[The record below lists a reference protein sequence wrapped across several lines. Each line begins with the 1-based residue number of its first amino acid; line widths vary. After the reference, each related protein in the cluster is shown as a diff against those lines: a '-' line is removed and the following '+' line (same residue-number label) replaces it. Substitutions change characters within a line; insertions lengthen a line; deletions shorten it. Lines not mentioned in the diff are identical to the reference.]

1 MPAQNQPLTNKQHA
15 VPQNIMDVEFKL
27 IGELTMRQFVYV
39 LVFAIAA
46 YMAKLSVPQPFT
58 WFFVIGLGLTGLG
71 FAFVPYEDR
80 GLDEW
85 VINFLK
91 AINIPTERIWKK
103 EWRIPVG
110 LAYEQSLHF
119 VQQELITLAP
129 TASRRKLE
137 EYLDQ
142 RGRTEKKD
150 PLDIPEEAY
159 IAMVREAFKTEE
171 RTVAQR
177 AQPTTL
183 TPAKGTTI
191 QSAQPSLETREKLT
205 RPTKEAGKK
214 EDMVGGKE
222 PMQAQDTTSEE
233 QHKETKK
240 KELEKS
246 ERETAAIARQTKIN
260 KIVEAKIKKSKMKP
274 LDEGKSR
281 GIVPL
286 RPLMQHSGRKFVN
299 LTLNQGR
306 IVLPIRGE
314 KVIQISR
321 EDDRTIEEKNK
332 KMRKLLSQT
341 QREKEM
347 EKKLSVRQIPSMV
360 KRPNIVSGMIKNRR
374 GEHIQGV
381 VIVIKN
387 EKGEPVR
394 ALKTDK
400 VGRFLV
406 STPLANGKYKLE
418 VDGAK
423 QTNLAFDIIPLEI
436 KGGLLPSFEIIGR

>member
-1 MPAQNQPLTNKQHA
+1 MPIQDQPLTNKQHA

-27 IGELTMRQFVYV
+27 IGELTMRQFVYI

-58 WFFVIGLGLTGLG
+58 WFSVVGLGLMGLG
-71 FAFVPYEDR
+71 LAFVPYEDR

-85 VINFLK
+85 IINFLK
-91 AINIPTERIWKK
+91 AINMPTERIWKK
-103 EWRIPVG
+103 EWKIPVG

-142 RGRTEKKD
+142 RGQDKEKD
-150 PLDIPEEAY
+150 PLDIPEEMY
-159 IAMVREAFKTEE
+159 RTMVREAFKTKESASPQGV
-171 RTVAQR
+171 RPSTTATSKDIIFR
-177 AQPTTL
+177 GAQPPSEAQEKPTGEMG
-183 TPAKGTTI
+183 KDDGTI
-191 QSAQPSLETREKLT
+191 
-205 RPTKEAGKK
+205 KEVKTA
-214 EDMVGGKE
+214 
-222 PMQAQDTTSEE
+222 QAQNTPSKE
-233 QHKETKK
+233 QYEGAKK
-240 KELEKS
+240 KETEKS
-246 ERETAAIARQTKIN
+246 KREADEAFRQTKLN
-260 KIVEAKIKKSKMKP
+260 KIIETRIRKSKIKP

-281 GIVPL
+281 GIIPL
-286 RPLMQHSGRKFVN
+286 KPLTQHSGRKFVN
-299 LTLNQGR
+299 LTPSQGQ

-314 KVIQISR
+314 RVMQIAR
-321 EDDRTIEEKNK
+321 DEDATTEEKSK

-341 QREKEM
+341 HREKER
-347 EKKLSVRQIPSMV
+347 EKKLSVKQIPSMV
-360 KRPNIVSGMIKNRR
+360 KKPNVVSGVIKNRR
-374 GEHIQGV
+374 GEYINGV
-381 VIVIKN
+381 VLVIKN

-423 QTNLAFDIIPLEI
+423 QTNLAFDIIPLEV
-436 KGGLLPSFEIIGR
+436 KGALLPSFEIIGR